1 MRTVVDALRIV
12 TSVAPDVPSPTA
24 SPVARLVAGLCAAVL
39 VIVGFSLYTARE
51 IGRLRDEQVALS
63 ERNRL
68 DSLQIMR
75 IQQNLSTLAA
85 TLRDMLD
92 RTEPYPMTA
101 WANTFTRLRGDL
113 EQAFVRE
120 RELAPVGPPAA
131 ERAQLEDVNRRFWET
146 LDRAFVR
153 AQAGDDDGAAALVRG
168 EATARHAELV
178 SVVSQL
184 FIRNTRVDEA
194 AATRARGI
202 YDRVAREIYLLA
214 GVLVAALAVGGIVLI
229 RATRRTFEAVQTLS
243 AERRALS
250 WRVLRMQEDLQTTIA
265 RELHDEFG
273 QILTALGTML
283 GRIRRN
289 ADRLPAPGSGLPEG
303 AVSTR
308 EPEFGG
314 REPEAGSLLTDLDDV
329 RVLAQRTLDRIR
341 TQSRMLHPVILD
353 DFGLQQALV
362 WYVGEFA
369 RQHAIAARFE
379 PAGELGTLPA
389 EVTVHLYRIVQEA
402 LNNVARHAHATE
414 AVVRLAQSGDGVAL
428 EVEDNGRGLPAESSA
443 GRPAGGG
450 IGITSMRERAE
461 LMGGTLLL
469 RRASSAN
476 GLIVSVRVPVRVAA
490 AS

>member
-1 MRTVVDALRIV
+1 V
-12 TSVAPDVPSPTA
+12 TSVTPVVPSPTA

-51 IGRLRDEQVALS
+51 IGRLRDEQAALS

-68 DSLQIMR
+68 DSLQIIR
-75 IQQNLSTLAA
+75 IQQNLSTLAG

-101 WANTFTRLRGDL
+101 WANTFARLRVDL

-120 RELAPVGPPAA
+120 RELAPVGPPAG
-131 ERAQLEDVNRRFWET
+131 ERAQLEDINRRFWET
-146 LDRAFVR
+146 LDRALLR
-153 AQAGDDDGAAALVRG
+153 AQAGDEAGAASLVRG

-178 SVVSQL
+178 NFVSQL
-184 FIRNTRVDEA
+184 FIRNTRVDEE
-194 AATRARGI
+194 AATRARAI

-214 GVLVAALAVGGIVLI
+214 GVLVAALAVGGIALI

-243 AERRALS
+243 AERRELS

-283 GRIRRN
+283 GRIRGREERRPQ
-289 ADRLPAPGSGLPEG
+289 ASGSGLPLGEP
-303 AVSTR
+303 ST
-308 EPEFGG
+308 EPG
-314 REPEAGSLLTDLDDV
+314 RAGSGSLLVDLEEV

-353 DFGLQQALV
+353 DFGLQQALA

-369 RQHAIAARFE
+369 RQHAIETRFE
-379 PAGELGTLPA
+379 PAGALGTLPS

-402 LNNVARHAHATE
+402 LNNVARHAHASE

-428 EVEDNGRGLPAESSA
+428 EVEDNGRGLPAEPTA
-443 GRPAGGG
+443 GRTSVGG

-461 LMGGTLLL
+461 LMGGTLVL
-469 RRASSAN
+469 RRATSSG
-476 GLIVSVRVPVRVAA
+476 GLIVSVRVPVREQAA
-490 AS
+490 